1 MTEASSQVMTNAY
14 LLIYLEWSDL
24 YQAPLQVSKSVSG
37 PTIFR
42 FSFISVPVFN
52 QKVFDFLVTR
62 PPSSCHKSV
71 SGPIIFRFHLG
82 SSVQPKKC
90 FDLFARFPNC
100 GLMSHRWQA
109 PCRCQ
114 SQFQHLTFFGSFSFR
129 FQCRTTKCSIV
140 SWCV

>member
-1 MTEASSQVMTNAY
+1 MATLPCTASRY
-14 LLIYLEWSDL
+14 LLIYSDWSDL

-52 QKVFDFLVTR
+52 QKVFDSDLYQA
-62 PPSSCHKSV
+62 PSQLSKSV
-71 SGPIIFRFHLG
+71 SGPTIFRF
-82 SSVQPKKC
+82 SFISVPVFNQKSVSI
-90 FDLFARFPNC
+90 FWSRFPNC
-100 GLMSHRWQA
+100 GLMSPA
-109 PCRCQ
+109 VAGPCRCQ
-114 SQFQHLTFFGSFSFR
+114 SQFQHLPCFGSFSFR